1 MQKLRLDKLKS
12 FPKGPLLGCT
22 LTGIQIHFWIM
33 TKPILLN
40 TVFLSLA
47 KWNPLQDQEPFYN
60 LKSNSHE
67 LQILIFVL
75 DFLEL

>member
-1 MQKLRLDKLKS
+1 
-12 FPKGPLLGCT
+12 
-22 LTGIQIHFWIM
+22 M

-47 KWNPLQDQEPFYN
+47 KWNPLQDQERFYN
-60 LKSNSHE
+60 LKSDSHE
-67 LQILIFVL
+67 PQILIFVL